1 MRKYVSNTVCY
12 LLTDSRVAYYL
23 FHQKIGDS
31 VVKIRRW
38 VLKLIADYPQVRL
51 VFIRTTDNLAD
62 YLTRMG
68 LPKGDAA
75 KLCLK
80 NLSISNF
87 SDKLPKQEFTL
98 QEWDNFVK
106 ENPQYLTVTANETHA
121 VAYALTQGINNLRDT
136 LDPIAILQE
145 KLSRENIILAQ
156 KEEFPEIFEGCFESV
171 NFSME
176 KEGKKKEKLTFKIQ
190 SDLILM
196 KTEEKDFKILL
207 PNKLIGPLLAYLH
220 LIGHMGTNKM
230 IENMKSYTFK
240 NKYTCVRNF
249 VGICYGCFL
258 THRSSRKN
266 ILGTYPVPNHPFEE
280 VSMDLAEN
288 LNEVKSYKN
297 LLIVQDVLTDFLL
310 IFPMKT
316 KNSRELI
323 NIFMYSIFQNFNVKR
338 VHSDNGPAFRNK
350 DWLKLMAAL
359 NIKII
364 NSSANNPQARG
375 KAERAVQLV
384 KTTLKKILATA
395 SSGTLNWEYLP
406 IIVSKVVNQ
415 SITPRTG
422 FRPVEMIFGKGPL
435 ADSFLDLPPLFPT
448 HHLVKDKKRE
458 IEILTSDIMEM
469 SKVAKQ
475 SLEEISK
482 NSKREINKNRTDKSE
497 KFQKGDIVYA
507 LDRYNLQ
514 GNSRPLKTTFFPS
527 PFVIIETFY
536 TTCLIERLAD
546 KFRTLIS
553 NNDIKKFKNNSEI
566 VKNLPNEIQKTLL
579 GDFKDIIEDD
589 IAEIAKIDPMSV
601 PPGIFLKNNSDFDN
615 KNKKLENLDEAEQVG
630 NDEDEEEFIEEELME
645 DDGDEEEPSNNKN
658 KYNLRSKKVK
668 FKE

>member
-1 MRKYVSNTVCY
+1 
-12 LLTDSRVAYYL
+12 
-23 FHQKIGDS
+23 
-31 VVKIRRW
+31 
-38 VLKLIADYPQVRL
+38 
-51 VFIRTTDNLAD
+51 
-62 YLTRMG
+62 
-68 LPKGDAA
+68 
-75 KLCLK
+75 
-80 NLSISNF
+80 
-87 SDKLPKQEFTL
+87 
-98 QEWDNFVK
+98 
-106 ENPQYLTVTANETHA
+106 
-121 VAYALTQGINNLRDT
+121 
-136 LDPIAILQE
+136 
-145 KLSRENIILAQ
+145 
-156 KEEFPEIFEGCFESV
+156 
-171 NFSME
+171 
-176 KEGKKKEKLTFKIQ
+176 
-190 SDLILM
+190 
-196 KTEEKDFKILL
+196 
-207 PNKLIGPLLAYLH
+207 
-220 LIGHMGTNKM
+220 MGT
-230 IENMKSYTFK
+230 Y
-240 NKYTCVRNF
+240 
-249 VGICYGCFL
+249 L
-258 THRSSRKN
+258 
-266 ILGTYPVPNHPFEE
+266 VPKHPFEE
-280 VSMDLAEN
+280 ISMDLAEN
-288 LNEVKSYKN
+288 LNEVRSYKN

-310 IFPMKT
+310 IFPMKS
-316 KNSRELI
+316 KNSRELT

-448 HHLVKDKKRE
+448 HHLVKDKKSE
-458 IEILTSDIMEM
+458 IEILTSEIMEM

-482 NSKREINKNRTDKSE
+482 NSKKEINKNRIDKSE

-527 PFVIIETFY
+527 PFVIIETFF

-589 IAEIAKIDPMSV
+589 IVEIAKIDPMNV
-601 PPGIFLKNNSDFDN
+601 PPGIFLKNNTDFEKKD
-615 KNKKLENLDEAEQVG
+615 KKLEYLETSEQVG
-630 NDEDEEEFIEEELME
+630 NEDNEEEFIDEEIIE
-645 DDGDEEEPSNNKN
+645 DDGDEDETSNNDN